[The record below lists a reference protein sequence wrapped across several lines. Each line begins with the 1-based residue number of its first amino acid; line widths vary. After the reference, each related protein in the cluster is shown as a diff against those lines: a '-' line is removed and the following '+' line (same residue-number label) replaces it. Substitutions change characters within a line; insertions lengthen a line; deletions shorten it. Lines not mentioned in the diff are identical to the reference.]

1 MRMLSTD
8 ILKVLSSGFSAIIIE
23 GISTFTLKNVQIKN
37 SNCLSE
43 LCLGGALAI
52 LNSNGIISSSYFSN
66 NQCKSN
72 GGAIG
77 MANLNGNTI
86 ISQTTITN
94 NTSSNG
100 NGGGISSASSLNSY
114 VLTIS

>member
-1 MRMLSTD
+1 M
-8 ILKVLSSGFSAIIIE
+8 LSSGFSAIIISDV
-23 GISTFTLKNVQIKN
+23 STFTLTNVQIKN
-37 SNCLSE
+37 TNCLSE
-43 LCLGGALAI
+43 LCLGGALSI

-66 NQCKSN
+66 NHCSSN

-77 MANLNGNTI
+77 MANLNGNIT

-100 NGGGISSASSLNSY
+100 NGGGISLVSSLNSH